1 MKKALKITQERY
13 QEKAVTEEL
22 EELQRDRKELNQ
34 ILMLVKR
41 CSVKE
46 VILSEIHLV
55 SAEIDSLLNPTL
67 FSTDSITRWTDVT
80 TTTTKTKTKTNSNT
94 NQNNTY
100 QIPVVNNRYNL
111 LSLSEG
117 CDSEMDSV
125 NGDQQTEG
133 GEEYNKKESDIRR
146 NKIII
151 PYKSDSRWR
160 IR

>member
-80 TTTTKTKTKTNSNT
+80 TTTTKTNSNT